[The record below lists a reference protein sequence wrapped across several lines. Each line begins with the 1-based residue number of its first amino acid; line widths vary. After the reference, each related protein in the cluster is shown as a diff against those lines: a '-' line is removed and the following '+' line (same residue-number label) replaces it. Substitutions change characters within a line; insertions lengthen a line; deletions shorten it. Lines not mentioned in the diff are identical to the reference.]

1 MSKKYG
7 NNTKTKTK
15 AIMKFLLMKVLAEE
29 PEVPPVVPPV
39 DPPKVVN
46 FEDLVAKARKE
57 EKDKLYPQIEALKKS
72 ERELTEKNN
81 ALLLSI
87 ESKDQELSNV
97 KDKLKVAEEGSSKS
111 DSEAVTSLKK
121 ELKKAE
127 KALADAVQLNVD
139 AQAIEDKVRAEFE
152 VKLYRETKLRE
163 SKEIIEELVTGTTRE
178 EIDNSF
184 EVAKARYA
192 SIKGEVATATFRD
205 IPPANVST
213 NSLITKDFKI
223 EDLANMDVRSPEY
236 KEMRKKLGL

>member
-1 MSKKYG
+1 
-7 NNTKTKTK
+7 
-15 AIMKFLLMKVLAEE
+15 
-29 PEVPPVVPPV
+29 
-39 DPPKVVN
+39 VN
-46 FEDLVAKARKE
+46 FEDMVARARKE

-81 ALLLSI
+81 TALLAI
-87 ESKDQELSNV
+87 EGKEQEITDL
-97 KDKLKVAEEGSSKS
+97 KEKLKLAEEGNSKS
-111 DSEAVTSLKK
+111 DSETVTTLKK
-121 ELKKAE
+121 EIKDLKKAVTDAE
-127 KALADAVQLNVD
+127 KANVD
-139 AQAIEDKVRAEFE
+139 AKAIEEKIREEFE

-192 SIKGEVATATFRD
+192 SIKGTITNDTFKN